1 MVVNETSPPVKPTV
15 RDDDSY
21 FQTEHLKTDLGGRTV
36 RGGAITFITQGL
48 KFLISM
54 VGTVILARLLTPQDY
69 GLIGMVAVI
78 IGFISIFKDLG
89 LSSAT
94 IQRAEINSAQI
105 STLFWINVL
114 LSVMVMVV
122 CIAMSPLVVLF
133 YHEQRLLSVTA
144 VYGIGF
150 LLGGLT
156 VQHEALL
163 RRQMRF
169 SALAFAEILAL
180 VASVVTAITLGWY
193 GFGYWALVT
202 SQLSLNLVYLIA
214 MWVFCTWRPSLPSRN
229 TGVRSMLFFGGNLT
243 GFSVINYF
251 ARNLDNLLIGKVWG
265 SQQLGFYAKAYQ
277 LLLLPIDQINSPISA
292 VAVPALSRLADS
304 PERYRHAYM
313 RIMEKVA
320 ILTMPTVAFMM
331 ATSDWMVRIVL
342 GPQWAQ
348 ASIIFALLGIAGLVQ
363 PVAGTTGWL
372 FITQNRTRHMFY
384 WGIIASSIVMAS
396 IVAGIA
402 WGSIGVA
409 TSYSLTFLL
418 IIAPLLFW
426 YVGREGPVRIR
437 DFYLAIAPAATAAI
451 LVLAALLGFR
461 SLIRIENPFV
471 GIAVSLGIGT
481 VVTFLAL
488 LISHRG
494 RNALLDF
501 KNSAALLLQGRF
513 TKPA

>member
-1 MVVNETSPPVKPTV
+1 
-15 RDDDSY
+15 
-21 FQTEHLKTDLGGRTV
+21 
-36 RGGAITFITQGL
+36 
-48 KFLISM
+48 
-54 VGTVILARLLTPQDY
+54 
-69 GLIGMVAVI
+69 
-78 IGFISIFKDLG
+78 
-89 LSSAT
+89 
-94 IQRAEINSAQI
+94 
-105 STLFWINVL
+105 
-114 LSVMVMVV
+114 
-122 CIAMSPLVVLF
+122 
-133 YHEQRLLSVTA
+133 
-144 VYGIGF
+144 
-150 LLGGLT
+150 
-156 VQHEALL
+156 
-163 RRQMRF
+163 
-169 SALAFAEILAL
+169 
-180 VASVVTAITLGWY
+180 
-193 GFGYWALVT
+193 
-202 SQLSLNLVYLIA
+202 
-214 MWVFCTWRPSLPSRN
+214 
-229 TGVRSMLFFGGNLT
+229 MLFFGGNLT

-304 PERYRHAYM
+304 PDRYRQAYM

-348 ASIIFALLGIAGLVQ
+348 ASVIFALLGIAGLIQ

-384 WGIIASSIVMAS
+384 WGVIASAIIMAS

-409 TSYSLTFLL
+409 ASYSLTFVLV
-418 IIAPLLFW
+418 IAPLLFW

-451 LVLAALLGFR
+451 LVLAALFGFR
-461 SLIRIENPFV
+461 SLIKIENPFV

-481 VVTFLAL
+481 LVTFLAL
-488 LISHRG
+488 LISLRG

-501 KNSAALLLQGRF
+501 KNSAALLLKGKL
-513 TKPA
+513 TKPS